1 MPDNGQSCWTNFRE
15 KIAEEPLTII
25 VCASYDHNRNLTT
38 EDNDQSGLERAED
51 SREPN

>member
-1 MPDNGQSCWTNFRE
+1 MANRVGITSETKFS
-15 KIAEEPLTII
+15 EEPLKII
-25 VCASYDHNRNLTT
+25 VCASCDHNRNLTT